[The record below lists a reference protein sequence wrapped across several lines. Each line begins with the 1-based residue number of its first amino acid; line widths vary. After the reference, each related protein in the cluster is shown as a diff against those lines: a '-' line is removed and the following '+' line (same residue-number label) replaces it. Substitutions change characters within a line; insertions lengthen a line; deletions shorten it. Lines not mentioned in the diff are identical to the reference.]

1 MTKLVNIIL
10 QGRAITSLKHPI
22 TKNMSKVYL
31 NTEDIKTILQGNN
44 GIVREVFPDGSVL
57 DLTLENYDKPD
68 LFETFKKQQE
78 QAKAEAKAVSLEE
91 RKLQEVLQEKRNQRQ
106 NAIAKALGHAPK
118 LMRIFGAKEDEK
130 ERDVPVADT
139 PRVDVDEIRAKIE
152 QNKEIKG

>member
-1 MTKLVNIIL
+1 MTKLVNI
-10 QGRAITSLKHPI
+10 
-22 TKNMSKVYL
+22 
-31 NTEDIKTILQGNN
+31 ILQGNN